1 MKAKRVWSAVLCA
14 GLALSMCVN
23 AGAAAQND
31 ELRAA
36 ASYVSEQGVMVG
48 DQNGDMALD
57 QTLSRTELAVILT
70 RITVNPEH
78 LEAERELYT
87 RKCEFPDVP
96 EWARLYVGYLSFNG
110 LMVGYDDGSFG
121 AADLVT
127 PAAACTVILRHLG
140 YPESSGW
147 DYSTACDKLISL
159 GLAPSELVEKSVVT
173 RGDMAILLYRA
184 MRSPEGGSIGVG
196 DAATGGSRRKY
207 PAGRDREFGFRPPR
221 NHLQY
226 RWLDQYP
233 IGWVPLCSTGWR
245 CDPLR

>member
-159 GLAPSELVEKSVVT
+159 GLAPSELAE
-173 RGDMAILLYRA
+173 
-184 MRSPEGGSIGVG
+184 
-196 DAATGGSRRKY
+196 
-207 PAGRDREFGFRPPR
+207 
-221 NHLQY
+221 
-226 RWLDQYP
+226 
-233 IGWVPLCSTGWR
+233 
-245 CDPLR
+245 

>member
-87 RKCEFPDVP
+87 RKCAVSYTHLHAYDWLED
-96 EWARLYVGYLSFNG
+96 ETLYVYVSQEKEL
-110 LMVGYDDGSFG
+110 
-121 AADLVT
+121 AAFT
-127 PAAACTVILRHLG
+127 EFFMNCF
-140 YPESSGW
+140 
-147 DYSTACDKLISL
+147 
-159 GLAPSELVEKSVVT
+159 
-173 RGDMAILLYRA
+173 
-184 MRSPEGGSIGVG
+184 
-196 DAATGGSRRKY
+196 ATK
-207 PAGRDREFGFRPPR
+207 
-221 NHLQY
+221 
-226 RWLDQYP
+226 
-233 IGWVPLCSTGWR
+233 
-245 CDPLR
+245 

>member
-147 DYSTACDKLISL
+147 DYSTACADQPRSC
-159 GLAPSELVEKSVVT
+159 SERAGGKKRCHQRRYGHSPLPCDAQP
-173 RGDMAILLYRA
+173 RGRLHWSR
-184 MRSPEGGSIGVG
+184 RCRR
-196 DAATGGSRRKY
+196 GGSRRKY

-245 CDPLR
+245 CDPL

>member
-96 EWARLYVGYLSFNG
+96 EWASLYVGYLSFNG

-147 DYSTACDKLISL
+147 SPNIRTISACLSMEIS
-159 GLAPSELVEKSVVT
+159 S
-173 RGDMAILLYRA
+173 
-184 MRSPEGGSIGVG
+184 
-196 DAATGGSRRKY
+196 
-207 PAGRDREFGFRPPR
+207 FPPR
-221 NHLQY
+221 T
-226 RWLDQYP
+226 
-233 IGWVPLCSTGWR
+233 STGTMRPWCIYPCQR
-245 CDPLR
+245 LKAAGMSWCWEEGTAWL

>member
-110 LMVGYDDGSFG
+110 HWSRR
-121 AADLVT
+121 
-127 PAAACTVILRHLG
+127 CR
-140 YPESSGW
+140 
-147 DYSTACDKLISL
+147 
-159 GLAPSELVEKSVVT
+159 
-173 RGDMAILLYRA
+173 R
-184 MRSPEGGSIGVG
+184 
-196 DAATGGSRRKY
+196 GGSRRKY

-245 CDPLR
+245 CDPL

>member
-127 PAAACTVILRHLG
+127 PAAA
-140 YPESSGW
+140 
-147 DYSTACDKLISL
+147 
-159 GLAPSELVEKSVVT
+159 
-173 RGDMAILLYRA
+173 
-184 MRSPEGGSIGVG
+184 
-196 DAATGGSRRKY
+196 
-207 PAGRDREFGFRPPR
+207 
-221 NHLQY
+221 
-226 RWLDQYP
+226 
-233 IGWVPLCSTGWR
+233 
-245 CDPLR
+245 

>member
-78 LEAERELYT
+78 LEAEREHPGDPCLL
-87 RKCEFPDVP
+87 CQSEH
-96 EWARLYVGYLSFNG
+96 GG
-110 LMVGYDDGSFG
+110 G
-121 AADLVT
+121 
-127 PAAACTVILRHLG
+127 
-140 YPESSGW
+140 
-147 DYSTACDKLISL
+147 
-159 GLAPSELVEKSVVT
+159 PSD
-173 RGDMAILLYRA
+173 R
-184 MRSPEGGSIGVG
+184 
-196 DAATGGSRRKY
+196 GSRREY
-207 PAGRDREFGFRPPR
+207 
-221 NHLQY
+221 
-226 RWLDQYP
+226 
-233 IGWVPLCSTGWR
+233 
-245 CDPLR
+245 

>member
-127 PAAACTVILRHLG
+127 PAVACTVILRHLG

-159 GLAPSELVEKSVVT
+159 GLAPSELAEKSVVT

-196 DAATGGSRRKY
+196 DAAAGEAGENIPQDGTGSSASGRQCCQVYRRV
-207 PAGRDREFGFRPPR
+207 AAFC
-221 NHLQY
+221 
-226 RWLDQYP
+226 LDK
-233 IGWVPLCSTGWR
+233 R
-245 CDPLR
+245 